1 MARRFKVILDPGH
14 GGRDP
19 GAVGPTGLK
28 EKDVT
33 LAVSHRVAFYLSP
46 VMDAVLTRS
55 DDRDFSPADKPFSS
69 DIDIGHRARQV
80 VNKSGADVCVSTH
93 CNSLSTKPEAH
104 GVETFRHVNKPLDD
118 RLARAIQKRLAAAT
132 GRADRGVKTANFGMI
147 RVPTMPAALVELPF
161 ISNPAEEELLR
172 GPGFQDRCARA
183 IAEGVAEY
191 LGEKLPSTEEMGN
204 MPFMDVNGHWGKSDI
219 EQAEEWGLVAVPA
232 DKRFRPNDGITRA
245 EVIVLVVRTVRFIA
259 KLFGRQI

>member
-1 MARRFKVILDPGH
+1 MARRFKAILDPGH

-46 VMDAVLTRS
+46 VMDVVFTRN
-55 DDRDFSPADKPFSS
+55 DDRDFSPPNKPFSS
-69 DIDIGHRARQV
+69 DIDIGHRAREL
-80 VNKSGADVCVSTH
+80 VNKSGADVCVGTH
-93 CNSLSTKPEAH
+93 CNSLSTRPEAH

-147 RVPTMPAALVELPF
+147 RIPTMPAALVELPF
-161 ISNPAEEELLR
+161 ISNPNEEKLLR
-172 GPGFQDRCARA
+172 DSGFQDRCARA

-204 MPFMDVNGHWGKSDI
+204 MPFVDLGGHWGKGDI
-219 EQAEEWGLVAVPA
+219 EQAAEWGLVAVPA

-245 EVIVLVVRTVRFIA
+245 EVIVLLVRTVRFVA